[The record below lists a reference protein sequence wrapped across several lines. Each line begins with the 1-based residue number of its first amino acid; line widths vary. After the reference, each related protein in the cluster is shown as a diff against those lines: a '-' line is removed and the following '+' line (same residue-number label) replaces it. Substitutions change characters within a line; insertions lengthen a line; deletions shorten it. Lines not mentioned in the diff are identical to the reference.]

1 MPHLSSVLKMSEP
14 FKLCTLSIIV
24 LEPVIIRIFFCF
36 TGISHL
42 QLIRDTLRESNFD
55 ETKWPD
61 LGLSLG
67 LLQPQIKLISD
78 SYPNNPHQCL
88 LECLT
93 LWLQSGN
100 ALPQLLAIA
109 LDSISTV
116 VAERISN
123 ICESAID
130 SCSIN
135 FIV

>member
-1 MPHLSSVLKMSEP
+1 MYVVHYCPRTSHY
-14 FKLCTLSIIV
+14 TY
-24 LEPVIIRIFFCF
+24 FFCF

-116 VAERISN
+116 VAERISK
-123 ICESAID
+123 ICESTID

-135 FIV
+135 FIIIMFSG